1 MTNQHLSNVET
12 TSKTEDIVVTALY
25 KFTRFSDYADYRE
38 PLRQIMLDNGVRG
51 TLLLASEG
59 INGTISGDRAGI
71 DAVLDY
77 IQQIPAI
84 GTVEYKES
92 FTDTQP
98 FFRTK
103 VKLKKEIVTMGVE
116 GIDPLQSVGR
126 YVKPSEWNDLISDPE
141 VLLSLIHI

>member
-1 MTNQHLSNVET
+1 MTNQHLSTVET
-12 TSKTEDIVVTALY
+12 TSQTEDIVVTALY
-25 KFTRFSDYADYRE
+25 KFTRFSDYEDYRE

-59 INGTISGDRAGI
+59 INGTISGDRTGI

-98 FFRTK
+98 FFHTK
-103 VKLKKEIVTMGVE
+103 V
-116 GIDPLQSVGR
+116 
-126 YVKPSEWNDLISDPE
+126 
-141 VLLSLIHI
+141 